1 MNNIKTIDVQSDHAK
16 LMDKFRQREQF
27 ADDDLNRFTGWG
39 MAHTTQDKSNSFTSI
54 GKTRNIPILLLDTG
68 TVLQIAELIH
78 DSNKIY
84 SCIQSFPKGQ
94 IIDTWLENIG
104 FNFQIAPPVENCPES
119 VNFVSS
125 FLGAGWVHNGHEAG
139 GLPDENTSVLLA
151 VGDPQNEQWKLVTYK
166 LSFFGVPPEEI
177 KAEHLLSAVK
187 KLGMKGK
194 YLLPVLNPKRVV
206 MGNGIIF
213 VG

>member
-1 MNNIKTIDVQSDHAK
+1 
-16 LMDKFRQREQF
+16 MDNFRQREQF

-39 MAHTTQDKSNSFTSI
+39 MAGTTQDQSNSFTSI
-54 GKTRNIPILLLDTG
+54 GKTRNIPILLLDSG
-68 TVLQIAELIH
+68 TVLQISELIH

-84 SCIQSFPKGQ
+84 SCLQSFPKGQ

-104 FNFQIAPPVENCPES
+104 FHFQIAPPLENCPEP

-125 FLGAGWVHNGHEAG
+125 FLGAGWVNNCKEAG
-139 GLPDENTSVLLA
+139 GLPDENSSVLLA
-151 VGDPQNEQWKLVTYK
+151 VGGPQSEQWKVVTYK
-166 LSFFGVPPEEI
+166 LSFFGVPPAEI
-177 KAEHLLSAVK
+177 TAEHLLSAVK
-187 KLGMKGK
+187 KLGMEGK
-194 YLLPVLNPKRVV
+194 YLLPVLNTKRVV